1 MAYQVLARKYR
12 PQTFDDVIGQ
22 ETITRTLKNSVM
34 RGRVANAYI
43 FCGSRGVGKT
53 TVARL
58 VAKMVNCEKP
68 SPAGPCN
75 KCTSC
80 EEITRGGSI
89 DVLEIDGAS
98 NNGVD
103 EVRTL
108 RENVKFLPSRDKF
121 KVYIIDEV
129 HMLSTGAFNALL
141 KTLEEPPAHV
151 RFLFATTEPNKVLA
165 TIISRCQKFDFR
177 KIPSAMILDRLLS
190 IAGKEK
196 IDLEKDAALLIARA
210 ADGSL
215 RDALVMMD
223 QMMSF
228 SGNKITAGEVVE
240 LMGIVPSDRISG
252 LSLAIVEKD
261 PARAIGAL
269 DEMITAGKDPVFVAN
284 SLIGHYRDLMV
295 FKTVGATSDGKMFTK
310 EESEQLKQLA
320 EKLSLEEILYALQNL
335 LRSLELMKSTT
346 FTRGAL
352 EVTLIRL
359 TRRDSILSLPEV
371 LVGLGNETV
380 LPEPEDAETPSPHAP
395 AEKSFDQGSDAAAF
409 HWKAMLNHIK
419 EKKMSVF
426 TFLNV
431 ARLVEF
437 TENKVVIGFTKDHLF
452 NKEVLETGMNRSVIE
467 EAVRKITA
475 APSVVEFITL
485 EFPGEV
491 VAKKAATAAKKD
503 MSKKKI
509 KPVIEKAM
517 DVFGGHIVRDF
528 TTEEQK

>member
-1 MAYQVLARKYR
+1 MTYQVLARKYR

-22 ETITRTLKNSVM
+22 ETITRTLKNSVA
-34 RGRVANAYI
+34 RGRIANAYI

-68 SPAGPCN
+68 LPAGPCN

-108 RENVKFLPSRDKF
+108 RENVKFLPSRDKY

-141 KTLEEPPAHV
+141 KTLEEPPAHA

-165 TIISRCQKFDFR
+165 TIMSRCQKFDFK

-190 IAGKEK
+190 IAEKEK
-196 IDLEKDAALLIARA
+196 IVLEKDAALLIARG

-215 RDALVMMD
+215 RDALVIMD

-228 SGNKITAGEVVE
+228 SGNKITAGEVIE
-240 LMGIVPSDRISG
+240 LMGIVPNDRISG
-252 LSLAIVEKD
+252 LSLAIIEKD

-269 DEMITAGKDPVFVAN
+269 DEMITDGKDPVFVAN

-295 FKTVGATSDGKMFTK
+295 FKTVGAPSGGKMFTK
-310 EESEQLKQLA
+310 EESGQLKQLA

-359 TRRDSILSLPEV
+359 TRRNSVLSLPEV
-371 LVGLGNETV
+371 LAGLGNEKV
-380 LPEPEDAETPSPHAP
+380 LPEPEEAENPQPAP
-395 AEKSFDQGSDAAAF
+395 EERSFDQGPDAAAF
-409 HWKAMLNHIK
+409 HWKAMLSHIK

-431 ARLVEF
+431 ARPVEF
-437 TENKVVIGFTKDHLF
+437 TRDKVVIGLTKDHLF
-452 NKEVLETGMNRSVIE
+452 NKEVLETESNRSVIE
-467 EAVRKITA
+467 EAVRKITGA
-475 APSVVEFITL
+475 SSMVEFITL

-491 VAKKAATAAKKD
+491 VAKKEATAAKKD

-509 KPVIEKAM
+509 RPVIEKAM